1 MSPAAHDSTS
11 EPLSNSRNIVK
22 ADLFLKQRS
31 GYGGAGLTYV
41 TTQTFFMNAT
51 RTVLLFL
58 KIESN
63 FDKIYD
69 IVNSEVYIH
78 PSKIRVSKKTHN

>member
-1 MSPAAHDSTS
+1 MP
-11 EPLSNSRNIVK
+11 P
-22 ADLFLKQRS
+22 
-31 GYGGAGLTYV
+31 
-41 TTQTFFMNAT
+41 
-51 RTVLLFL
+51 TVLLFL

-78 PSKIRVSKKTHN
+78 PSKIRVSKKTHNEEKSDT